1 MDLSSVLIWAA
12 GARHPGTVAASPVAA
27 LTLTQVVITV
37 VAAVIVFVAV
47 LVGAGE
53 IARRRAR
60 RRGEEEYK
68 GAPGYGRPDGYG
80 PPPLWTDSPS
90 DQRPGWP

>member
-1 MDLSSVLIWAA
+1 MDM
-12 GARHPGTVAASPVAA
+12 
-27 LTLTQVVITV
+27 TLTQIVITA

-47 LVGAGE
+47 LVGVLE
-53 IARRRAR
+53 LSRRGPR
-60 RRGEEEYK
+60 RPGEEEYE

-90 DQRPGWP
+90 DQRSGWN

>member
-1 MDLSSVLIWAA
+1 MDLSSVLMWASGA
-12 GARHPGTVAASPVAA
+12 GHPGAVAASPVAA
-27 LTLTQVVITV
+27 LTLTQVVITA

-53 IARRRAR
+53 ISRRRAR
-60 RRGEEEYK
+60 RGGEEEYE

-90 DQRPGWP
+90 DQRSGWP

>member
-1 MDLSSVLIWAA
+1 MDM
-12 GARHPGTVAASPVAA
+12 
-27 LTLTQVVITV
+27 TLTQIVITA

-47 LVGAGE
+47 LVGVWLLARGG
-53 IARRRAR
+53 ARRP
-60 RRGEEEYK
+60 GEEEYE

-90 DQRPGWP
+90 DQRSGWN

>member
-1 MDLSSVLIWAA
+1 MDM
-12 GARHPGTVAASPVAA
+12 
-27 LTLTQVVITV
+27 TLTQVVMTA

-47 LVGAGE
+47 LVGVLE
-53 IARRRAR
+53 ISRRRAR
-60 RRGEEEYK
+60 RGGEEQYQ

-80 PPPLWTDSPS
+80 PPPLWTDSPP

>member
-1 MDLSSVLIWAA
+1 MDM
-12 GARHPGTVAASPVAA
+12 
-27 LTLTQVVITV
+27 TLTQIVITA

-47 LVGAGE
+47 LVGVGE
-53 IARRRAR
+53 ISRRRAR
-60 RRGEEEYK
+60 RGGEEEEYE

-90 DQRPGWP
+90 DQRSGWP

>member
-1 MDLSSVLIWAA
+1 
-12 GARHPGTVAASPVAA
+12 
-27 LTLTQVVITV
+27 
-37 VAAVIVFVAV
+37 V

-53 IARRRAR
+53 ISRRRAR
-60 RRGEEEYK
+60 HGGEEEYE

-90 DQRPGWP
+90 DQRSGWP